1 MASSPADDDSA
12 LRPLLEALAR
22 APERRPAAPRRRLDP
37 GTRIGRY
44 AIVAHLGDGGM
55 SSVYRARDPEL
66 DREVALK
73 VLHEEPHGDRLARFE
88 QEARA
93 LAALSHPSIVAIHD
107 VGRHDGRSFLAL
119 ELLEGETMRQRL
131 RRGPLDLSTA
141 LGCAAATLAALAAAH
156 EQGIVHRD
164 LKPENLFLTR
174 AGVLKVLDFGLA
186 KRVISIGAPRSR
198 AADVET
204 EAGMLLGTVGY
215 MAPEQLRG
223 ESVDA
228 RTDLFALG
236 AVLHELLSGERAF
249 AGANSVETMY
259 RILTDVAAPLDELVP
274 TVPAAVAAC
283 VERCLASDPA
293 DRFASAHEVAA
304 ALVAAAQVGPAG
316 DGVPA
321 PRPRRGSPPTTRYA
335 RSGDVHIGYQVVG
348 DGPVTVVIVPGFVS
362 SIEQLWDDPDCARFL
377 LRVGGAARL
386 VLFDKRGT
394 GLSDRTVV
402 ESKAQT
408 VEHRSDDIRAV
419 LDDVGVE
426 RVVLLGISEGASI
439 AIRFA
444 VTYPERVA
452 ALALYG
458 GYAVFRANP
467 GVAALVDAV
476 RDGWGTGRTLEVF
489 GPSAASDPAKRRWW
503 ARWERLSASPG
514 AVATHLEVLTRLDV
528 TALLGLVR
536 VPTLVLHRSGD
547 RIVPLSA
554 GQFLADR
561 IPGATLRVHPGDDH
575 LFMLGDADRLA
586 RDLLAFIEA
595 TGDRVPAPRPAAAIA
610 VVVTSAGDELVIPG
624 PSALEV
630 VEHVLELVARTGGRA
645 AVQLEAPG
653 ADSAAARA
661 LACARGAVVHA
672 APGEVLVTGELRGSS
687 WGHGYVHEDRGIHA
701 AVDGAQAVRLFAI
714 RRAARP
720 DT

>member
-1 MASSPADDDSA
+1 M
-12 LRPLLEALAR
+12 
-22 APERRPAAPRRRLDP
+22 
-37 GTRIGRY
+37 GRY

-73 VLHEEPHGDRLARFE
+73 VLHEDPHGDRLARFE

-93 LAALSHPSIVAIHD
+93 LAALSHPNIVAIHD
-107 VGRHDGRSFLAL
+107 VGRDDGRWFLAL

-141 LGCAAATLAALAAAH
+141 LGCATATLAALAAAH

-198 AADVET
+198 AAEVET
-204 EAGMLLGTVGY
+204 DAGMLLGTVGY

-259 RILTDVAAPLDELVP
+259 RILTDVAPPLDELVP

-283 VERCLASDPA
+283 VERCLASAPA

-304 ALVAAAQVGPAG
+304 ALVAAAQAGPAG

-321 PRPRRGSPPTTRYA
+321 PRPRRGRPPTTRYA

-348 DGPVTVVIVPGFVS
+348 DGPLTVVIVPGFVS

-377 LRVGGAARL
+377 MRVGGTARL

-419 LDDVGVE
+419 LDDVGVDQ
-426 RVVLLGISEGASI
+426 VVLLGISEGASI

-458 GYAVFRANP
+458 GYAVFRPSP
-467 GVAALVDAV
+467 GVAALAEAV

-547 RIVPLSA
+547 RIVPLAA
-554 GQFLADR
+554 GQFLADQ
-561 IPGATLRVHPGDDH
+561 IPGATLSVHPGDDH

-586 RDLLAFIEA
+586 RDLLAFLTA
-595 TGDRVPAPRPAAAIA
+595 TGDRVPAPRQAAAIA
-610 VVVTSAGDELVIPG
+610 LAVTVSGDERVITG

-630 VEHVLELVARTGGRA
+630 VEQALGFVARTGGRA
-645 AVQLEAPG
+645 AVQLEVPG
-653 ADSAAARA
+653 ADPAAARA

-672 APGEVLVTGELRGSS
+672 APGEVLVTGELRGTT

-714 RRAARP
+714 RRAP
-720 DT
+720 